1 MNPFDVK
8 TVELSGANLIEASA
22 GTGKTFSIAVLVVR
36 LIIEK
41 SIPVSKLLL
50 VTFTE
55 AAAAELKER
64 SIKFIREAIEEF

>member
-1 MNPFDVK
+1 MNPFEVK

-36 LIIEK
+36 LIIENQ
-41 SIPVSKLLL
+41 IPVSKMLL
-50 VTFTE
+50 VTFTD

-64 SIKFIREAIEEF
+64 SMKFIREAIS